1 MGPTK
6 RAGHD
11 GGRTPARPS
20 TDSPPSLPPSVEGLR
35 GFVCALS
42 SQVHVWTA
50 DLTTMCSE
58 RDTTI
63 TSRDTVQRDL
73 DQSARI
79 LKRGPTAVALQV
91 IPVASGSRSM
101 IKRWRHKVW
110 NTNPTS
116 ASESFADKWW
126 IKFWRCGAWASAK
139 PSEFSQA
146 RPELEGLQSRVRD
159 LEWDLAEA
167 TYLSSVFDVSLL
179 RIRDELWTTKEEIV
193 TREYVGSLHGGSA
206 QGGSPPP
213 DRAIGQ
219 PDPAVPDRDQAWV
232 EVSRLTRELAVA
244 QGSVN
249 ALTAERNSD
258 QSDLAAITAERDR
271 LQTQLTTASSKIAQF
286 EHERDDALTS

>member
-1 MGPTK
+1 
-6 RAGHD
+6 
-11 GGRTPARPS
+11 
-20 TDSPPSLPPSVEGLR
+20 
-35 GFVCALS
+35 
-42 SQVHVWTA
+42 
-50 DLTTMCSE
+50 MCSE

-101 IKRWRHKVW
+101 IKRWRHKV
-110 NTNPTS
+110 S
-116 ASESFADKWW
+116 AQRDT
-126 IKFWRCGAWASAK
+126 IRGNNDH
-139 PSEFSQA
+139 PLSEFSQA

>member
-20 TDSPPSLPPSVEGLR
+20 TDPPPSLPPSVEGLR

-42 SQVHVWTA
+42 SQTCNSVIVSSTPRS
-50 DLTTMCSE
+50 DSYD
-58 RDTTI
+58 R
-63 TSRDTVQRDL
+63 SQ
-73 DQSARI
+73 ARI

-101 IKRWRHKVW
+101 IKRWRHKV
-110 NTNPTS
+110 S
-116 ASESFADKWW
+116 AQRDT
-126 IKFWRCGAWASAK
+126 IRGNNDH
-139 PSEFSQA
+139 PLSEFSQA